1 MALSFREIY
10 HVREEKTM
18 PLGLVFRSKN
28 MELESLGRIWYGRV
42 LKGIGKDYISA
53 RNA

>member
-18 PLGLVFRSKN
+18 PLGLVFRSA
-28 MELESLGRIWYGRV
+28 II
-42 LKGIGKDYISA
+42 LKEYGIGES
-53 RNA
+53 